1 MARSRRRQPDPMR
14 WKIPASGA
22 DTSSSG
28 RPRKHQVDVR
38 DKDDATVGE
47 SECEGRGDRC
57 GDDRL
62 FILASRFVRL
72 LFAFFT
78 RRKGEYSGGETS
90 GDDK

>member
-1 MARSRRRQPDPMR
+1 M
-14 WKIPASGA
+14 
-22 DTSSSG
+22 
-28 RPRKHQVDVR
+28 
-38 DKDDATVGE
+38 GE

-78 RRKGEYSGGETS
+78 RRKGEDSGGETS
-90 GDDK
+90 GDDE